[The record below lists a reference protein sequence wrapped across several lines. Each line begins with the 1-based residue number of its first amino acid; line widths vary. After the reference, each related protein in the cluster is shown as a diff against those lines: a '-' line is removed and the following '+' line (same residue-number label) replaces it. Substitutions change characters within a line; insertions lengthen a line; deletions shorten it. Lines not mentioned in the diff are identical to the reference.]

1 VLFNAWRA
9 AGRRTISSVSTRFF
23 RTALT
28 TGMTGSSIDPDLAAS
43 LKARDRHADSGARS
57 TRRSATGFSTLLF
70 GRTQPAEPQ
79 PYPHSRSAWRCL
91 RRALKRLSAN

>member
-1 VLFNAWRA
+1 M
-9 AGRRTISSVSTRFF
+9 STRFF

-43 LKARDRHADSGARS
+43 LKARDRHADSSVRS
-57 TRRSATGFSTLLF
+57 SRRSATGFSTLLF
-70 GRTQPAEPQ
+70 ERTQPPEQHP
-79 PYPHSRSAWRCL
+79 RSAWCCL

>member
-1 VLFNAWRA
+1 
-9 AGRRTISSVSTRFF
+9 VSTRFF

-57 TRRSATGFSTLLF
+57 SRRSATGFSTLLLE
-70 GRTQPAEPQ
+70 RTQPAEPQ
-79 PYPHSRSAWRCL
+79 PATAWRCL
-91 RRALKRLSAN
+91 RRVLKRLSAN